1 MKKGGIRMQ
10 YDLLLKG
17 GMLIDS
23 AHVLG
28 MPDQIGSLK
37 TGAVGDAVVFKM
49 ETGSF
54 DFVDANQQI
63 RTGSRRPVPTT
74 VIRSGKIYP

>member
-37 TGAVGDAVVFKM
+37 TGAVGMRLFSKWKPGPLILWM
-49 ETGSF
+49 
-54 DFVDANQQI
+54 QI
-63 RTGSRRPVPTT
+63 NNYEPEA
-74 VIRSGKIYP
+74 SGRYPPP